1 MPDQATARPEN
12 SREFRD
18 YPGVVRWMRE
28 ESERSEKIEHGLEP
42 VFPAGRQSP
51 HVAATVAEIGTGS
64 TISRDLEQGPGVIE
78 PVDIVTRFGK
88 QV

>member
-1 MPDQATARPEN
+1 
-12 SREFRD
+12 
-18 YPGVVRWMRE
+18 MRE

-64 TISRDLEQGPGVIE
+64 TISRDLEQLARVIE